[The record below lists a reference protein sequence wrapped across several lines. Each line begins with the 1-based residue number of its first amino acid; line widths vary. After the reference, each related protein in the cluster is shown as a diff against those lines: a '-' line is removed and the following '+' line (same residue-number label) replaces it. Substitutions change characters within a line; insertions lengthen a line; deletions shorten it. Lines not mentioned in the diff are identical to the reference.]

1 MFFAP
6 QPTRAL
12 GTRAPRARP
21 WYGATMSASR
31 IANVAGTATAS
42 SRCDRARASTGCLRA
57 ITSSYV
63 HAELTGQLPTS
74 VLPPGWHLCPRL
86 PGLHQAV
93 LVPTEPSE
101 HCVTALADTKPGR
114 RGDCYRV
121 EMASTLVVAP
131 DVGQLAS
138 ENSAALGGPQ
148 LVERAVGVVGRAAL
162 TTLAAACTAPEL
174 AAPGEPY
181 ASASASASAYSLS
194 QSQSQNQ
201 KQSPNLSLSLSLTM
215 TGAGAALLGPTP
227 GRDCRV
233 RVRVKVRVG
242 MGVKVK
248 VRIPAAAW
256 ITGVPTSSLITS
268 NGPARALARAQTET
282 KPDRCPCPCPSP
294 GP

>member
-1 MFFAP
+1 
-6 QPTRAL
+6 
-12 GTRAPRARP
+12 
-21 WYGATMSASR
+21 MSASR
-31 IANVAGTATAS
+31 IANVAGTAA
-42 SRCDRARASTGCLRA
+42 CVVAGA
-57 ITSSYV
+57 IAGQSV
-63 HAELTGQLPTS
+63 HRVPEGHHVVVRPHAELTGQLPTS

-181 ASASASASAYSLS
+181 ASASASASAS
-194 QSQSQNQ
+194 
-201 KQSPNLSLSLSLTM
+201 
-215 TGAGAALLGPTP
+215 A
-227 GRDCRV
+227 
-233 RVRVKVRVG
+233 
-242 MGVKVK
+242 
-248 VRIPAAAW
+248 
-256 ITGVPTSSLITS
+256 
-268 NGPARALARAQTET
+268 
-282 KPDRCPCPCPSP
+282 
-294 GP
+294 

>member
-1 MFFAP
+1 
-6 QPTRAL
+6 
-12 GTRAPRARP
+12 
-21 WYGATMSASR
+21 MSASR
-31 IANVAGTATAS
+31 IANVAGTAA
-42 SRCDRARASTGCLRA
+42 CVVAGA
-57 ITSSYV
+57 IAGQSV
-63 HAELTGQLPTS
+63 HRVPEGHHVVVRPHAELGGQLPTS

-181 ASASASASAYSLS
+181 ASASASA
-194 QSQSQNQ
+194 
-201 KQSPNLSLSLSLTM
+201 
-215 TGAGAALLGPTP
+215 
-227 GRDCRV
+227 
-233 RVRVKVRVG
+233 
-242 MGVKVK
+242 
-248 VRIPAAAW
+248 
-256 ITGVPTSSLITS
+256 
-268 NGPARALARAQTET
+268 
-282 KPDRCPCPCPSP
+282 
-294 GP
+294 